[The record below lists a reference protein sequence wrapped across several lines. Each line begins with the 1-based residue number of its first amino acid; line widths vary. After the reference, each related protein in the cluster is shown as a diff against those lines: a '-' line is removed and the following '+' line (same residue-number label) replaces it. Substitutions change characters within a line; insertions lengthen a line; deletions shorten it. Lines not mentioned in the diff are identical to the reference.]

1 MANAIY
7 TPTREKL
14 LLKTVTSGW
23 EGGDFRALLVR
34 TSGGG
39 GGPYYT
45 FSAAHDFLDDVPS
58 NSDCRPAAAVALTES
73 SPANDGT
80 ADADDWTF
88 PLVPAGDA
96 IQSIIL
102 YDHTGGADSARTL
115 WAYYDTSTGLPV
127 TPNGQD
133 INVAVNA
140 SGLFKL

>member
-1 MANAIY
+1 MANALY
-7 TPTREKL
+7 PLTREKL
-14 LLKTVTSGW
+14 LLKTIAFGW
-23 EGGDFRALLVR
+23 EGGDKRGLLVR

-45 FSAAHDFLDDVPS
+45 YATTHDFLNDVPN
-58 NSDCRPAAAVALTES
+58 NSDCRPAAAVALTEA

-80 ADADDWTF
+80 ADADDFTF
-88 PLVPAGDA
+88 PTVATGDA
-96 IQSIIL
+96 IQALVI
-102 YDHTGGADSARTL
+102 YDHTGNEATAEL

-140 SGLFKL
+140 SGLFKI